1 MKNKVKSP
9 DYLKNFTV
17 DVDNLDGYPFNNW
30 FEKLTW
36 KGQLKSSGE
45 ELFRIIYCGEKC
57 EDGFL
62 KNKEDYPLVVFAENI
77 KTAEK
82 ILLFDERIHGYEA
95 LLIEEKDFQ
104 EHYFEQRYSYGSEEV
119 FEVFIW
125 ANTSV
130 DFEDEFGLDEFG
142 EIELLNGEKVD
153 IEYLRRNAFDAFGI
167 IIRNKDREYIK
178 LFEIELM

>member
-1 MKNKVKSP
+1 MNKP
-9 DYLKNFTV
+9 NYLKNFTV
-17 DVDNLDGYPFNNW
+17 DVDQLEGYPLSNW

-36 KGQLKSSGE
+36 KGQLTSGVE
-45 ELFRIIYCGEKC
+45 EFFRIIYCGEKC

-77 KTAEK
+77 KTNDK

-104 EHYFEQRYSYGSEEV
+104 ENYFEQHYSYGSEEV

-125 ANTSV
+125 TNTSV
-130 DFEDEFGLDEFG
+130 DFEDEFGLDGAG
-142 EIELLNGEKVD
+142 EIELLNGKKVD
-153 IEYLRRNAFDAFGI
+153 VEYLRLNAFDAFGI
-167 IIRNKDREYIK
+167 IIRNKDQEYIK
-178 LFEIELM
+178 LVEIELM